1 MKLPKGQLTDPR
13 CLVQQPCRLQ
23 EVTLALVGLGHHR
36 EDLGIIPVALPDTAE
51 VVGMAPESRKVLVP
65 EAIEHAATV
74 ADVPGPN
81 PPRECQ
87 VRFRKPRP
95 PPFHGVDRLREEVHA
110 GVVPDLGE
118 PVVAGDAESVHKD
131 PPPPRQMA
139 VLIVGV
145 GDPGHHEVLLN
156 VVGPP
161 GCRDFGANGLGHLH
175 CAAKALIVGAEEGD
189 HGVRQVPRAD
199 SADVGEPSARIEQDV
214 VEVGGLPLGPDVL
227 KHDVAVA
234 SSVEKAPVDGV
245 EPLSVGAV
253 DRSGRHHGK
262 VAPAAFRGG
271 IDDVVA
277 DGWDPHCLQV
287 AGDEL
292 DHSRVRRTSTDL
304 VAFVVVRAL
313 LPPIRA
319 DRWRFQIEVHHQDAL
334 AGVRDLV
341 GHVQEGQGATDA
353 SLEGVERDDVHQAAT
368 GCRVKCAPESRS
380 WASRSGGNSPG
391 SAWTGSGLASDFARR
406 KMAGS

>member
-1 MKLPKGQLTDPR
+1 MAARRSLTDRSSRSATAARVEGWSTGYDRAVRNYAAGIFSPKQLKEAECRKHERTRCFPAWLSGTIEEGSQCLQRTLQVTGQVSAASQAMKLPKGQLTDPR

-51 VVGMAPESRKVLVP
+51 VVGMASASRKVLAP

-87 VRFRKPRP
+87 VRFRKSRP

-110 GVVPDLGE
+110 GVVPDLRE
-118 PVVAGDAESVHKD
+118 PVVAGNAEPVHKD
-131 PPPPRQMA
+131 PPPPRQMT

-161 GCRDFGANGLGHLH
+161 GCRDFGANGLGHLRR
-175 CAAKALIVGAEEGD
+175 AAKALVVGAEEGD

-199 SADVGEPSARIEQDV
+199 SADIGEPSARIEQDV

-227 KHDVAVA
+227 EHDVAVA

-245 EPLSVGAV
+245 EPLSVGA
-253 DRSGRHHGK
+253 ST
-262 VAPAAFRGG
+262 APADITARWPRQPSG
-271 IDDVVA
+271 VA
-277 DGWDPHCLQV
+277 
-287 AGDEL
+287 
-292 DHSRVRRTSTDL
+292 ST
-304 VAFVVVRAL
+304 
-313 LPPIRA
+313 
-319 DRWRFQIEVHHQDAL
+319 
-334 AGVRDLV
+334 
-341 GHVQEGQGATDA
+341 
-353 SLEGVERDDVHQAAT
+353 
-368 GCRVKCAPESRS
+368 
-380 WASRSGGNSPG
+380 
-391 SAWTGSGLASDFARR
+391 
-406 KMAGS
+406 M